1 MNIGWVFVHG
11 WTGDSCRTFVRI
23 KFLRVV
29 LRRVDV
35 GIDVVNCA
43 FYWSFSILGWG
54 WRGWAGEEGGYG
66 KPKHNIRALSLHS
79 SQLSTRSGK
88 FWQHCSLLALVLL
101 AAIVCWLL
109 LNISDSEPPHHTS
122 CSHLIWSSNKGNVT
136 RDTWSAFRIQPFN
149 PSHVDMII
157 MRQ

>member
-29 LRRVDV
+29 LRCVDV

-54 WRGWAGEEGGYG
+54 WQGWAGEEGGYG

-79 SQLSTRSGK
+79 SQLSTRTGK

-101 AAIVCWLL
+101 AVSVLTSVKHFWLRAAT
-109 LNISDSEPPHHTS
+109 PHVMLTP
-122 CSHLIWSSNKGNVT
+122 HLEQWQGERDTWHVT
-136 RDTWSAFRIQPFN
+136 RDLLSEFSLLILVMLKW
-149 PSHVDMII
+149 
-157 MRQ
+157 